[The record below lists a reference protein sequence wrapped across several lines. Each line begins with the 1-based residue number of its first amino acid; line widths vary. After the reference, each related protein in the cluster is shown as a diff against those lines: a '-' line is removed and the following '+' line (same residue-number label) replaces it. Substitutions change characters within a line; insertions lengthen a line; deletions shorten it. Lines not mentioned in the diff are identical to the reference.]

1 VRKILPVILVVFGLA
16 GLTLSA
22 ALAQGSQVQ
31 TAPTPLEKAVAAL
44 GGAEA
49 LEQLS
54 GFTLAAR
61 GVRWLPDEG
70 LTPSGKAD
78 MIGPFEVQITYDLRG
93 YIPG

>member
-1 VRKILPVILVVFGLA
+1 
-16 GLTLSA
+16 
-22 ALAQGSQVQ
+22 
-31 TAPTPLEKAVAAL
+31 VAAL